1 MDIRISYLTDTELF
15 TIQNANVTKIMYTI
29 QRNDYV
35 APTEIREEVVQRL
48 IDYYIKHLNR
58 GWNEF
63 CPNRCWRNHH
73 SIGYRKGELELVG
86 GSTILQHEI
95 TDIIKIRTCEMK
107 EFFKVWL
114 SNGYYISKGC
124 YRVNG
129 KTAILYKFRN
139 TPYTDEGYR
148 LVTEFDEDLDY

>member
-1 MDIRISYLTDTELF
+1 M
-15 TIQNANVTKIMYTI
+15 KYTI
-29 QRNDYV
+29 KRNDYV

-48 IDYYIKHLNR
+48 IDYYIGNLNTA
-58 GWNEF
+58 WHEF
-63 CPNRCWRNHH
+63 CPNRCWRSHH
-73 SIGYRKGELELVG
+73 SIGLRNGSPALVG
-86 GSTILQHEI
+86 SNPVGREEI
-95 TDIIKIRTCEMK
+95 TDILRIRTCEMK

-129 KTAILYKFRN
+129 NTAILYRFRN

-148 LVTEFDEDLDY
+148 LVTEFDEDLDW

>member
-1 MDIRISYLTDTELF
+1 MDISTSYSVTTELF
-15 TIQNANVTKIMYTI
+15 TIQNVNVTKMKYTI
-29 QRNDYV
+29 KPNDYV

-48 IDYYIKHLNR
+48 INYYIGHLNS

-63 CPNRCWRNHH
+63 CPNSCWRNHH
-73 SIGYRKGELELVG
+73 SIGYRKGQLELVG
-86 GSTILQHEI
+86 GATILAHEI
-95 TDIIKIRTCEMK
+95 TDILKIRTCEMK

-114 SNGYYISKGC
+114 SNGYYISKGR

-148 LVTEFDEDLDY
+148 LVTEFDEDLDW